1 MSAPGP
7 ASQPGERQ
15 PGQHP
20 AGEHQSGAHQ
30 GGERVI
36 VLALGSNLGDPLA
49 SLQRGLDLL
58 CASLPCTAV
67 SGVYRTAP
75 VGGPPQDDYLNAV
88 LLARSARPARQILAC
103 GQAAEAALHRVRDQ
117 RWGPRTLDVDIIA
130 CGDERRDDPELIL
143 PHPRAHQR
151 AFVLVPWLEVAPD
164 AVLPCYGPVAAL
176 LAGAVGAAG
185 VRRLDD
191 AVLRLP
197 APARL
202 AAPARPSAAAG
213 PPPDRGA
220 AS

>member
-7 ASQPGERQ
+7 AGQPGERQ
-15 PGQHP
+15 P
-20 AGEHQSGAHQ
+20 

-88 LLARSARPARQILAC
+88 LLARSALPARQILAC

-130 CGDERRDDPELIL
+130 CGDERSDDPDLTL

-151 AFVLVPWLEVAPD
+151 AFVLAPWLEVAPD
-164 AVLPCYGPVAAL
+164 AVLPGHGPVAGL
-176 LAGAVGAAG
+176 LAAAGTAG
-185 VRRLDD
+185 VRRL
-191 AVLRLP
+191 AGTALRLP
-197 APARL
+197 A
-202 AAPARPSAAAG
+202 AP
-213 PPPDRGA
+213 GA

>member
-7 ASQPGERQ
+7 AGRPGERQ
-15 PGQHP
+15 P
-20 AGEHQSGAHQ
+20 

-103 GQAAEAALHRVRDQ
+103 GQAAEAALQRVRDQ

-130 CGDERRDDPELIL
+130 CGDERSDDPDLTL

-151 AFVLVPWLEVAPD
+151 AFVLVPWLEVVPD
-164 AVLPCYGPVAAL
+164 AVLPGHGPVADL
-176 LAGAVGAAG
+176 LAAAGTAG
-185 VRRLDD
+185 VRRL
-191 AVLRLP
+191 AGTALRLP
-197 APARL
+197 A
-202 AAPARPSAAAG
+202 AP
-213 PPPDRGA
+213 GA

>member
-7 ASQPGERQ
+7 ARQPGERQ
-15 PGQHP
+15 PGQRP
-20 AGEHQSGAHQ
+20 SGEHRAVQHQ

-58 CASLPCTAV
+58 CASLLCTAV

-88 LLARSARPARQILAC
+88 LLARSALPARQILAR

-130 CGDERRDDPELIL
+130 CGDERRDDPDLTL

-164 AVLPCYGPVAAL
+164 AVLPGYGPVAAL
-176 LAGAVGAAG
+176 LAGAVGPAG

-191 AVLRLP
+191 AALRLP
-197 APARL
+197 APAR
-202 AAPARPSAAAG
+202 PPAAAG
-213 PPPDRGA
+213 PPPDPGA
-220 AS
+220 AP